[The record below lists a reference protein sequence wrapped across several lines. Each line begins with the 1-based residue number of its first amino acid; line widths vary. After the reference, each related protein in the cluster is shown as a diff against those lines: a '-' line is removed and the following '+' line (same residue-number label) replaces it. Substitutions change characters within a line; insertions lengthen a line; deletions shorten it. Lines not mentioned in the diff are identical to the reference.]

1 MVHPALVTTLLART
15 DLFGS
20 LGEPERMAI
29 AREMRE
35 ANYAAGQLIFA
46 KNDPADAIYLVVE
59 GRIRLSVLSVDG
71 RVLSFDHASTGSI
84 FGEIAA
90 LDGGVRTADA
100 TALTRVCAMSLARSS
115 CMRLIESNPL
125 VAKAAITF
133 VCARLRKTSEQVEA
147 IALHA
152 IEVRLAR
159 FLLSCITVSKSL
171 RDTTGH
177 VRLDVG
183 MSQSELA
190 LLLGASRQNVNAA
203 LSALEETGAVQRIEG
218 RQFACEVAKLEHIA
232 QAEKPN
238 DR

>member
-20 LGEPERMAI
+20 LGEPERMAV

-35 ANYAAGQLIFA
+35 ATYAAGQLIFA
-46 KNDPADAIYLVVE
+46 RNDPADAIYLVVE

-71 RVLSFDHASTGSI
+71 RVLSFNHASTGSI
-84 FGEIAA
+84 FGEIAT

-100 TALTRVCAMSLARSS
+100 TALSRVCAMTLARPSF
-115 CMRLIESNPL
+115 MRLIESNPL
-125 VAKAAITF
+125 VAKAAIGF
-133 VCARLRKTSEQVEA
+133 VCARLRNTSKQIEA
-147 IALHA
+147 IALHP

-159 FLLSCITVSKSL
+159 FLLSSIAVGNSP
-171 RDTTGH
+171 RDATGH
-177 VRLDVG
+177 IRVDVG

-203 LSALEETGAVQRIEG
+203 LSALEQIGAVQRIDG
-218 RQFACEVAKLEHIA
+218 RHFACDLAKLEQVA
-232 QAEKPN
+232 EAEKP
-238 DR
+238 